1 MSVSVFFVFNFSFT
15 GLSGVLKSN
24 MDYENVCHNLLA
36 CIAKTGTGEMRNSSS
51 GEMCIMANIKSCSPI
66 LCDLT

>member
-24 MDYENVCHNLLA
+24 MDYENVTIYWHVSL
-36 CIAKTGTGEMRNSSS
+36 KQEQVR
-51 GEMCIMANIKSCSPI
+51 
-66 LCDLT
+66 